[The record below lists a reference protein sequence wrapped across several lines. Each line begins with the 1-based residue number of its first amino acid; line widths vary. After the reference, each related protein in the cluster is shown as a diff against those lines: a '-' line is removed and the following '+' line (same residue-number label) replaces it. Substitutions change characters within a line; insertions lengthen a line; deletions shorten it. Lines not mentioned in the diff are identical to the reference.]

1 MFSSCFL
8 CYEKFRKLILWIRFF
23 NHILGKIF
31 GEYKVCGDEKLT
43 TNMKQVLMVE
53 EIETKFT
60 LYRHVKEAFLEVNR
74 EIFVPKGFGQR
85 AFKLDAL
92 PMQQNQWISSPLTVA
107 KMTQY
112 LELKGVDSILEVGC
126 GSGYQA
132 AILSKLCRRVFT
144 IERIDSLLKEA
155 KERFRSESITNV
167 FTRFDDGQRGW
178 KVYAPFER
186 ILFSATAK
194 KVPPILFEQLAEGG
208 ILLAPIEEDGLQ
220 IITRY
225 SKKNGKISSEVIEP
239 CFFVPIVDGRV
250 K

>member
-1 MFSSCFL
+1 
-8 CYEKFRKLILWIRFF
+8 
-23 NHILGKIF
+23 
-31 GEYKVCGDEKLT
+31 
-43 TNMKQVLMVE
+43 MVE
-53 EIETKFT
+53 QISKQFT
-60 LYRHVKEAFLEVNR
+60 LYPNVKRAFLEVNR
-74 EIFVPKGFGQR
+74 EKFVPKGFGQM
-85 AFKLDAL
+85 AFTLDAL

-107 KMTQY
+107 KMTQH
-112 LELKGVDSILEVGC
+112 LELKGVDSVLEIGC

-155 KERFRSESITNV
+155 KERFRSEKINNI

-178 KVYAPFER
+178 KEYAPFER

-194 KVPPILFEQLAEGG
+194 RIPNVIFAQLAEGG
-208 ILLAPIEEDGLQ
+208 ILLAPIEKNGLQ

-225 SKKNGKISSEVIEP
+225 YKRNGKITSESIEP
-239 CFFVPIVDGRV
+239 CLFVPIVDGRV

>member
-1 MFSSCFL
+1 M
-8 CYEKFRKLILWIRFF
+8 
-23 NHILGKIF
+23 
-31 GEYKVCGDEKLT
+31 
-43 TNMKQVLMVE
+43 ME
-53 EIETKFT
+53 EIEREFK
-60 LYRHVKEAFLEVNR
+60 LYPHVKKAFLKVNR
-74 EIFVPKGFGQR
+74 EKFVPKGFGQL
-85 AFKLDAL
+85 AFSLDAL

-112 LELKGVDSILEVGC
+112 LELKGVDSVLEIGC

-144 IERIDSLLKEA
+144 IERIDLLLKEA
-155 KERFRSESITNV
+155 KERFRSEKINNI

-178 KVYAPFER
+178 REYAPFER

-194 KVPPILFEQLAEGG
+194 TVPSTLFAQLAEGG
-208 ILLAPIEEDGLQ
+208 ILLAPIEKNGLQ

-225 SKKNGKISSEVIEP
+225 YKQNGKISYEMIEP
-239 CFFVPIVDGRV
+239 CLFVPIVNGCI

>member
-1 MFSSCFL
+1 M
-8 CYEKFRKLILWIRFF
+8 
-23 NHILGKIF
+23 
-31 GEYKVCGDEKLT
+31 
-43 TNMKQVLMVE
+43 LMVE
-53 EIETKFT
+53 EIEKQFT
-60 LYRHVKEAFLEVNR
+60 LYPHIKEAFLEVNR
-74 EIFVPKGFGQR
+74 EEFVPKGFGQM
-85 AFKLDAL
+85 AFSLDAL

-107 KMTQY
+107 KMTQH
-112 LELKGVDSILEVGC
+112 LKLKGVDSVLEIGC

-155 KERFRSESITNV
+155 KERFRSEKINNI

-178 KVYAPFER
+178 REYAPFER

-194 KVPPILFEQLAEGG
+194 TVPPALFSQLAEGG

-225 SKKNGKISSEVIEP
+225 YKKNGKISSEIIEP
-239 CFFVPIVDGRV
+239 CLFVPIVDGRV

>member
-1 MFSSCFL
+1 
-8 CYEKFRKLILWIRFF
+8 
-23 NHILGKIF
+23 
-31 GEYKVCGDEKLT
+31 
-43 TNMKQVLMVE
+43 MVE
-53 EIETKFT
+53 EIEKRFK
-60 LYRHVKEAFLEVNR
+60 LYPHVKEAFLEVDR
-74 EIFVPKGFGQR
+74 ERFVPRGFGQM

-107 KMTQY
+107 KMTQH

-155 KERFRSESITNV
+155 KERFRSEKINNI

-178 KVYAPFER
+178 KEYAPFER

-194 KVPPILFEQLAEGG
+194 KVPDILFEQLAEGG
-208 ILLAPIEEDGLQ
+208 ILLAPMEEDGLQ
-220 IITRY
+220 IITRFY
-225 SKKNGKISSEVIEP
+225 KRDGKITSEAIEP
-239 CFFVPIVDGRV
+239 CLFVPVVDGRV